1 MADGGSTVIKFAT
14 GGNTERAR
22 IDSSGRLLVGTA
34 TSVSNV
40 YVASSAF
47 QQTVQ
52 VATATNSYAN
62 GFTALNYS
70 AVGYASVLTLG
81 LSKNNTLGSDTAISS
96 GDDLGIINFVGNDGT
111 NFRSGA
117 FITATCDGAVSTGDL
132 PTRLVFSTTADGASS
147 PTERMRITST
157 GQMRLA
163 GAGITFNGDTATA
176 NELDDYEEG
185 TFSPTLQG
193 LSVAGAIGYVRNNG
207 RYTKV
212 GNIVHI
218 AVDIKVD
225 AISVVPTGGLVFAS
239 LPFTSANVEG
249 NFAYPGAV
257 RLNGVSLP
265 AGSLGAYAI
274 MLNNSTLARIQ
285 TLIDNAAPGSIDGSN
300 LATNDEL
307 QWSCTYRTA

>member
-1 MADGGSTVIKFAT
+1 MDFFGGATRLFSIGADASTPGQFIFQT
-14 GGNTERAR
+14 STTTSNLERAR
-22 IDSSGRLLVGTA
+22 IDSSGRLLVGTS
-34 TSVSNV
+34 TSASTGSFAQYAFLQVKGNTSNA
-40 YVASSAF
+40 ASSAIF
-47 QQTVQ
+47 NLQRGEGA
-52 VATATNSYAN
+52 ATITT
-62 GFTALNYS
+62 GE
-70 AVGYASVLTLG
+70 GLG
-81 LSKNNTLGSDTAISS
+81 LIDFTDNAGNSFGFIACDADGTAGS
-96 GDDLGIINFVGNDGT
+96 GDYPG
-111 NFRSGA
+111 
-117 FITATCDGAVSTGDL
+117 
-132 PTRLVFSTTADGASS
+132 RLVFSTTADGASS